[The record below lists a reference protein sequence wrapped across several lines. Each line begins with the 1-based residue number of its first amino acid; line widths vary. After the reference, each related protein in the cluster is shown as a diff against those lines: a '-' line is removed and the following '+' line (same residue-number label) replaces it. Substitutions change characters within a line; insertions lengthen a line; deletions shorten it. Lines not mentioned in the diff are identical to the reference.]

1 MSSDLVD
8 VWSAVAIA
16 RVVTSFSALVEQVLR
31 QLSGTLGAGVKGVL
45 VEGQSRSTTW
55 SDKDFVMVGVFNPVP
70 AADFV
75 QVLVRTV

>member
-1 MSSDLVD
+1 MSTS
-8 VWSAVAIA
+8 SAVVIA

-55 SDKDFVMVGVFNPVP
+55 SDQRIVVVGVFNPVP

-75 QVLVRTV
+75 QVLVR